1 MGIELHGVIPPLVTP
16 IGGDGEVDQRSME
29 KLVAF
34 QLDAG
39 VHGVFLGGSTGEV
52 ALLDGARQRAALE
65 VAVGVVAGA
74 VPVLA
79 GAIDTG
85 TLRVIERA
93 RQAAEIGA
101 DAIVVTSPFYVQPHR
116 SEIVA
121 HFDAVRDAID
131 VPVVAYDIPSA
142 TAVPVGAEVVCELAA
157 SGTVVAAKDSSGDF
171 AGFRRILRE
180 APGFPAFTGSELFA
194 DSAVALGAA
203 GIVPG
208 LGNIDPHGYVRLY
221 EAAKSGD
228 LAAAAAEQD
237 RLARLFDITT
247 VADRGRIGHTA
258 GALGS
263 FKAALAARGVIAN
276 AATLPPSAPLNVAE
290 VAAIRGIL
298 DELDLERI

>member
-1 MGIELHGVIPPLVTP
+1 MDSELHGVIPPLVTP
-16 IGGDGEVDQRSME
+16 IGDDGDVDRHSLE

-52 ALLDGARQRAALE
+52 ALLDGERQRAALD

-85 TLRVIERA
+85 TLRVVEQAKRA
-93 RQAAEIGA
+93 QETGA
-101 DAIVVTSPFYVQPHR
+101 DAVVVTSPFYVRPHPA
-116 SEIVA
+116 EIVA
-121 HFDAVRDAID
+121 HFQAVHAAID
-131 VPVVAYDIPSA
+131 VPIVAYDIPSA

-228 LAAAAAEQD
+228 RTAAAAEQD
-237 RLARLFDITT
+237 RLARLFDITA

-276 AATLPPSAPLNVAE
+276 ATTLPPLAPLNDTE
-290 VAAIRGIL
+290 LSAILAIL
-298 DELDLERI
+298 DEVGLA